1 VIAKKN
7 EIVATARAD
16 TARARTALRMAIRRQ
31 AAWRAARAAT
41 VQRLAGMAASDA
53 ILEAVEDRDE
63 AVGAADRRATAAEQ
77 RERAILEKFGAVKSS
92 LKYWRTA
99 ARRNARMRSDP
110 AALRRLNREN
120 HDLRAENFQLR
131 VELTKA
137 QKAKAPAAAV
147 HVGKKPW
154 LPRRDQTRGRPHGQ
168 KLRLLYMKYECLR
181 VAPNV
186 MNEVRA
192 GRARASGARACLKK
206 PVLDFWDHAGTADA
220 PRDALEQAASNA
232 PLPVVIRHCLV
243 SFRRLDHRP
252 SSRRRRKVFAA
263 TADAIVP
270 EQLEEEG
277 MELPDNQFCRNL
289 RGEMAP
295 LHNQVMSNT
304 LADAKGVATTCVDA
318 TPWEQKE
325 YLGGPMQVDEK
336 GGARRDWCGVGI
348 VQIGDQAAKAEALAV
363 KEGIFDQLRNTQVL
377 LHKAYAAKYGEAAA
391 AAALPNA
398 SAIGVR
404 QCVGGITLSDGASAA
419 LAGQRAFGELVVEDV
434 KAAMGEEEYN
444 KLAPE
449 EQKRRTKVWCVT
461 LLE

>member
-1 VIAKKN
+1 MIAKKN

-192 GRARASGARACLKK
+192 GRARASGARACVKK

-232 PLPVVIRHCLV
+232 PLSVVIRHCLV
-243 SFRRLDHRP
+243 SFRRLDHRGPFASP
-252 SSRRRRKVFAA
+252 SK
-263 TADAIVP
+263 
-270 EQLEEEG
+270 G
-277 MELPDNQFCRNL
+277 FCSD
-289 RGEMAP
+289 G
-295 LHNQVMSNT
+295 
-304 LADAKGVATTCVDA
+304 
-318 TPWEQKE
+318 
-325 YLGGPMQVDEK
+325 
-336 GGARRDWCGVGI
+336 RRDCAR
-348 VQIGDQAAKAEALAV
+348 AA
-363 KEGIFDQLRNTQVL
+363 
-377 LHKAYAAKYGEAAA
+377 
-391 AAALPNA
+391 
-398 SAIGVR
+398 
-404 QCVGGITLSDGASAA
+404 
-419 LAGQRAFGELVVEDV
+419 
-434 KAAMGEEEYN
+434 
-444 KLAPE
+444 
-449 EQKRRTKVWCVT
+449 
-461 LLE
+461 

>member
-1 VIAKKN
+1 MATLHARVVVAIVARPPRPRSFCARAPCGSRLFEIELKVALAGKESVIAEKN
-7 EIVATARAD
+7 EIVTTARAD

-77 RERAILEKFGAVKSS
+77 RERAVLEKFGAVKSS

-131 VELTKA
+131 VELVKA

-154 LPRRDQTRGRPHGQ
+154 LPRREQTRGRPHGQ

-192 GRARASGARACLKK
+192 GRARAR
-206 PVLDFWDHAGTADA
+206 
-220 PRDALEQAASNA
+220 
-232 PLPVVIRHCLV
+232 
-243 SFRRLDHRP
+243 
-252 SSRRRRKVFAA
+252 
-263 TADAIVP
+263 
-270 EQLEEEG
+270 
-277 MELPDNQFCRNL
+277 
-289 RGEMAP
+289 
-295 LHNQVMSNT
+295 
-304 LADAKGVATTCVDA
+304 
-318 TPWEQKE
+318 
-325 YLGGPMQVDEK
+325 
-336 GGARRDWCGVGI
+336 
-348 VQIGDQAAKAEALAV
+348 
-363 KEGIFDQLRNTQVL
+363 
-377 LHKAYAAKYGEAAA
+377 
-391 AAALPNA
+391 
-398 SAIGVR
+398 VR
-404 QCVGGITLSDGASAA
+404 V
-419 LAGQRAFGELVVEDV
+419 
-434 KAAMGEEEYN
+434 
-444 KLAPE
+444 
-449 EQKRRTKVWCVT
+449 
-461 LLE
+461 